1 MACPNRYLLYSN
13 QIVLIQADCN
23 ILIGFSDFCIV
34 KNIAFQ
40 LFINQ

>member
-13 QIVLIQADCN
+13 QIVLSQAGYN
-23 ILIGFSDFCIV
+23 ILIAFSDISIV

-40 LFINQ
+40 LLIDQ